1 MNAAKARTVAQRSI
15 SITSLLME
23 RLLWQ
28 SVAVCGA
35 DVAYGTDMTLICVR
49 SAKEHAD
56 ESVAVMQG

>member
-1 MNAAKARTVAQRSI
+1 
-15 SITSLLME
+15 ME

-49 SAKEHAD
+49 SDQGHAY